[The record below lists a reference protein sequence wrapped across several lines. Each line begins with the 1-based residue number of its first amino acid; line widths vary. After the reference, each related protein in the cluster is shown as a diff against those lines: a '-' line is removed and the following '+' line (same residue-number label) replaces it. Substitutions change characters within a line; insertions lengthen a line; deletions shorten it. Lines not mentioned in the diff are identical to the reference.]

1 MTEQPA
7 IHRICSVDIDGGFL
21 DGIKIDFD
29 DNLNC
34 LIGGRGTGKTSILEL
49 LRWALGQMPDPIE
62 AKQFHK
68 KITQLVKANLGNGQ
82 IRVAIET
89 SSGIRY
95 TVQRTFGTDPIVLG
109 EKGVPVD
116 IQIGRGVIFSAEVYS
131 QSQIEEIA
139 NDPRFQLKLIDKF
152 ISAELDEIEDKIA
165 ASIRELSGSSNEIL
179 NLIEEVT
186 NLSEKVAELP
196 EVTEKLKAYQ
206 AEEGDEEAKALQAGG
221 QAKTIREQEKR
232 ALERIKKL
240 FLTNEFQVRDLSSKL
255 LEEIVQQVPQAVL
268 EGANAEFFKEVE
280 RIAERGAQAFKSKME
295 EAVQSAEEIR
305 RALEEKSQEVS
316 SLHISQEKAYQEL
329 LQKHEKEKG
338 RAKERDQLLKRQ
350 SGLQE
355 DSRKRDNLQG
365 RLAAKQQERQE
376 RLARL
381 SELKDERFA
390 KRQAVAA
397 ELTGKLSP
405 SIRVHIEQEG
415 NTDLYQEQLTAALKG
430 CRLQYKSI
438 ASRIVRNLPPVAL
451 ASLVQKG
458 GKESLAD
465 LADQLELEP
474 EKVDRIVQHL
484 RDGPEI
490 FDIEIIEMHDRPT
503 IELKDG
509 SSYKDSTA
517 LSTGQKCTTILPIL
531 LLESASPLL
540 IDQPEDNLDNAYI
553 FDTVVK
559 SICAV
564 QDRRQL
570 IFVTHNPNIP
580 VLGDA
585 QKVVVLKS
593 TGQRASIKSMGTVDE
608 VKAEIEV
615 VLEGGQEAFRRRKE
629 RYGY

>member
-1 MTEQPA
+1 MTEQPSF
-7 IHRICSVDIDGGFL
+7 HRICSVDIDGGFL
-21 DGIKIDFD
+21 DRIRIDFD

-62 AKQFHK
+62 AKELHK
-68 KITQLVKANLGNGQ
+68 KITQLVKANLEDGQ
-82 IRVAIET
+82 ISVAIET
-89 SSGIRY
+89 STGIRY
-95 TVQRTFGTDPIVLG
+95 TVQRTFDSDPIVLG
-109 EKGVPVD
+109 EKGDPVD
-116 IQIGRGVIFSAEVYS
+116 IQIGRGTIFSAEVYS

-152 ISAELDEIEDKIA
+152 ISAEIDEIEDKIA
-165 ASIRELSGSSNEIL
+165 AGIRELSGSSSEIL
-179 NLIEEVT
+179 NIIEELT
-186 NLSEKVAELP
+186 NLSEKIAELP

-206 AEEGDEEAKALQAGG
+206 ADEGDEEAKVLQAGG
-221 QAKTIREQEKR
+221 QAKTLREREKR
-232 ALERIKKL
+232 TLERIQQL
-240 FLTNEFQVRDLSSKL
+240 FIENESQLRDLSSKL
-255 LEEIVQQVPQAVL
+255 LEEIVQQVPQAIL
-268 EGANAEFFKEVE
+268 EGPNAELFKEVE
-280 RIAERGAQAFKSKME
+280 RITERGAQAFKSKTE
-295 EAVQSAEEIR
+295 EAVQSAEETR
-305 RALEEKSQEVS
+305 RDLEDKSQEVS

-355 DSRKRDNLQG
+355 DAKKFDNLRE
-365 RLAAKQQERQE
+365 RLAAKQQKRQK
-376 RLARL
+376 RLASL
-381 SELKDERFA
+381 SELKDERFT

-397 ELTGKLSP
+397 ELTNKLSP

-415 NTDLYQEQLTAALKG
+415 NTDLYQERLTAALKG
-430 CRLQYKSI
+430 CGFQYKGI
-438 ASRIVRNLPPVAL
+438 ASRIVRNLPPVEL
-451 ASLVQKG
+451 AALVQT
-458 GKESLAD
+458 GKKEAFANLS
-465 LADQLELEP
+465 DQLEMDS
-474 EKVDRIVQHL
+474 EKIGRIVQHL
-484 RDGPEI
+484 KDGPEI
-490 FDIEIIEMHDRPT
+490 FAIEIIEMHDRPT

-509 SSYKDSTA
+509 SNYKDSTA

-553 FDTVVK
+553 FETVVK
-559 SICAV
+559 SIRAV
-564 QDRRQL
+564 QGRRQL

-593 TGQRASIKSMGTVDE
+593 TGQRASIKGMGTVDE
-608 VKAEIEV
+608 VKAEIEN
-615 VLEGGQEAFRRRKE
+615 VLEGGREAFRCRKE